1 MKRLFAIGLFG
12 AFLCCCPPLRAEDVP
27 HLDFVRGLREKHY
40 PDLALEYLKKLS
52 QNPPADIA
60 PLIPLEMA
68 RTRLDLAA
76 ATTDTTQRLTHYQDA
91 TNELQAF
98 IKNNPQ
104 NPLASGARLEL
115 ARVTVL
121 QGRTQLSKALREE
134 TKAARQAEADKARV
148 ILESAGEQLK
158 TVNEEIEAR
167 LAKMDNPQ
175 TPKDKQEKAQ
185 LEVDRIRAELD
196 RGLNYL
202 DQRQTYI
209 DESKEE
215 VLRAQNDIVQLA
227 MPFFQKATERD
238 RNQPLCW
245 EAEAWWGRCLV
256 YSGKPPEARKKF
268 ANIISSKE
276 KAAESGKRLARYFL
290 MLVILESPQTDEKP
304 DTVRLQATQWVKDY
318 ANFLN
323 TPEGFGVRYLL
334 ADATVKHALS
344 LMKPA
349 DRAPFFATAKNVCK
363 ELEQTENEFMHKA
376 RRLKISVIKEEGG
389 LNQAV
394 KDLATFDDCFIRAQF
409 EAEMIEEDTK
419 KITDAD
425 KQKEARDKRLKTV
438 IEALN
443 RGFNLVE
450 TKKQKV
456 PEEDLNTAKVML
468 TYTYWTSNQLKD
480 AIRVGEELARLKT
493 RPPQSSQGAMY
504 ALMAHSQLVTEAE
517 KGSLKPEEL
526 KAIKDRFRDFAEFVK
541 KTWPNDQPG
550 DVARHEI
557 ALRLMRE
564 ENYPAAVEE
573 LASIKPNYSSI
584 ILVRYQLAL
593 AALEA
598 DKAKLKP
605 IGADKRSFEERALD
619 ALQNMPPL
627 PAGAEPTT
635 NYTYML
641 AKLKLG
647 QHLFAAKK
655 YAEMEK
661 MATPLQARL
670 PQLKFPTSEAADE
683 ISLGLSAILL
693 YARYGRAET
702 EYAAGHYAKVSE
714 ILDPVLKEAKGG
726 KLQELKKNLQL
737 RGALLG
743 LALRAN
749 IQDGKTDMAGEVL
762 DILDS
767 YSADD
772 PQLVGGGSSQTL
784 VQLAALINLQVEEIR
799 KKGNADQMAKT
810 VASFSGFL
818 DKLLAKAKATALT
831 PETLILL
838 AQCYSNL
845 GTHKRAAELL
855 AGVEPPKDG
864 ADQKTVDRWRYV
876 RIMYVREL
884 RLDKQIEPANKELKN
899 ILGTDKEPGWGAKN
913 MDAQKERI
921 FLLEEEG
928 KYGAAAVQWDALI
941 KAIQKNF
948 NAPGMKEQYLE
959 CYYHLTNAQ
968 YKNGVNNPDPAKKTA
983 IIKQAAGFITN
994 LESKM
999 PDFGGEA
1006 SQKRFT
1012 DLLEKEPMLK
1022 EQYELLKKGP
1032 AK

>member
-1 MKRLFAIGLFG
+1 MKRLFALGLFG
-12 AFLCCCPPLRAEDVP
+12 IVLSCCPPLLADDVP
-27 HLDFVRGLREKHY
+27 HLDFVRGLREHHY
-40 PDLALEYLKKLS
+40 QDLALEYLKKLS

-76 ATTDTTQRLTHYQDA
+76 ATLDTSQRLTYYQDA
-91 TNELQAF
+91 TNELQGF
-98 IKNNPQ
+98 LKNNPQ
-104 NPLASGARLEL
+104 SPLASGARLEL
-115 ARVTVL
+115 ARVIVL

-148 ILESAGEQLK
+148 TLESAGEQLK

-175 TPKDKQEKAQ
+175 TDKEKKEKAQ

-215 VLRAQNDIVQLA
+215 VLRAQNDIVQQAL
-227 MPFFQKATERD
+227 PFFQKAADRD
-238 RNQPLCW
+238 KNQPLCW
-245 EAEAWWGRCLV
+245 EADAWWGRCLV
-256 YSGKPPEARKKF
+256 YSGKPADARKRY
-268 ANIISSKE
+268 ANIISAKE
-276 KAAESGKRLARYFL
+276 KAADPGKRLAKYFL
-290 MLVILESPQTDEKP
+290 MLVMIESPLTDEKP
-304 DTVRLQATQWVKDY
+304 DTVRLKALEWVKDY
-318 ANFLN
+318 PNFLN

-334 ADATVKHALS
+334 ADSAVKHALS

-349 DRAPFFATAKNVCK
+349 ERAPFFATAKTVCK

-376 RRLKISVIKEEGG
+376 RRLKITVIKEEGG

-409 EAEMIEEDTK
+409 EAEMIEDDAK

-425 KQKEARDKRLKTV
+425 KLKEARDNRLKTV

-456 PEEDLNTAKVML
+456 PEEDLNSAKVML
-468 TYTYWTSNQLKD
+468 AYTYWTRGQLKD

-517 KGSLKPEEL
+517 KASLKPEEL

-573 LASIKPNYSSI
+573 LASIKPGYSSI

-605 IGADKRSFEERALD
+605 AGADKRSFEERAID
-619 ALQNMPPL
+619 ALKNMPPL

-647 QHLFAAKK
+647 QHLYAAKK
-655 YAEMEK
+655 YAEMEALTK
-661 MATPLQARL
+661 PLQERL
-670 PQLKFPTSEAADE
+670 PQLKFPTPEAADE
-683 ISLGLSAILL
+683 ISLGLSAMML

-714 ILDPVLKEAKGG
+714 LLDPVLKEAKGG
-726 KLQELKKNLQL
+726 QLQELKKNIQL

-749 IQDGKTDMAGEVL
+749 IQDGKTDKAGEVL
-762 DILDS
+762 DVLDS
-767 YSADD
+767 YSKDD
-772 PQLVGGGSSQTL
+772 VGLGGGGSSQTL
-784 VQLAALINLQVEEIR
+784 AQLAGLINVQVEELR
-799 KKGNADQMAKT
+799 KKGNAEQMTKT

-818 DKLLAKAKATALT
+818 DKLLAQAKATALT
-831 PETLILL
+831 PETVILL

-845 GTHKRAAELL
+845 GTHKKAAELL
-855 AGVEPPKDG
+855 AGIEAPKDG
-864 ADQKTVDRWRYV
+864 ADQKTVDRWHYIRV
-876 RIMYVREL
+876 MYLREL
-884 RLDKQIEPANKELKN
+884 RLDKQIEPAKNELKN
-899 ILGTDKEPGWGAKN
+899 IMGTDKEPGWGAKN

-928 KYGAAAVQWDALI
+928 KFGNAAVQWDALI
-941 KAIQKNF
+941 KAIQKNL
-948 NAPGMKEQYLE
+948 NAPGMKDQYLE
-959 CYYHLTNAQ
+959 CYFHLTNAQ
-968 YKNGVNNPDPAKKTA
+968 YKNGLNNPDPAKKTA

-1006 SQKRFT
+1006 SQKRFVE
-1012 DLLEKEPMLK
+1012 LLEKEPMLK
-1022 EQYELLKKGP
+1022 EQYELRKKGP
-1032 AK
+1032 SK